1 MKDTWRFLS
10 HILEVHVMPE
20 HEIYEVL
27 YSKGMLNIL
36 KDMVG
41 RDVEGREMRTQDFS
55 KAPWLCVKPRIS
67 LLQHYR
73 LSHPIVGCVLTKF
86 ESTKQLVTAI
96 FDALKG
102 TLP

>member
-1 MKDTWRFLS
+1 
-10 HILEVHVMPE
+10 MPE

-55 KAPWLCVKPRIS
+55 KVPWLCVKPRIS
-67 LLQHYR
+67 LLQHY
-73 LSHPIVGCVLTKF
+73 
-86 ESTKQLVTAI
+86 
-96 FDALKG
+96 
-102 TLP
+102 